1 VPDALKKGAGAV
13 ISNGKPDVPAG
24 SVLVKVG
31 DTRVSLGK
39 LAAEFYD
46 HPDRSLRVIGV
57 TGTNGKTTTTYIL
70 RSILERHGKKAG
82 LIGTIVYEAGGDSF
96 PAGRTTPEASDIEF
110 MFRHS
115 ADAGEEYAVIEVSSH
130 SLMLHRVDAI
140 EFDQAIFTNLGLDH
154 LDFHQTKE
162 EYLKAKMKLFQGLDR
177 PGAKKDKIA
186 VVNLDDACAR
196 EIMDSTKARKITYG
210 FSPAAQVSAVPLH
223 MDMEKISFE
232 MVTPAGKTDVNLKMT
247 GKFNIYNALAAAAS
261 AIAEGI
267 PIEEIKEGIE
277 SVANVPGRFEKIK
290 GRGFYVI
297 VDYAHTP
304 EALKDLLIAAR
315 ELAKKKLTVL
325 FGCGGER
332 DRSKRPIMGEIA
344 ASCSDLCILTSDN
357 PRREDPLRIILDTES
372 GIQKVKPMGEYYT
385 FVDRRE
391 AIEKACSAAGQGDL
405 VVIAGKGHEDYQIL
419 ADKTIHFDDR
429 EVVREILKNS

>member
-1 VPDALKKGAGAV
+1 MKKLSQLIGVLDKAQLFRGGAQISPDDLMINDIPVEGITYDSRKVKKDFIFACMPGFNMDGNEFVPDALKKGAGAV

-177 PGAKKDKIA
+177 PGAKKDK
-186 VVNLDDACAR
+186 
-196 EIMDSTKARKITYG
+196 
-210 FSPAAQVSAVPLH
+210 
-223 MDMEKISFE
+223 
-232 MVTPAGKTDVNLKMT
+232 
-247 GKFNIYNALAAAAS
+247 
-261 AIAEGI
+261 
-267 PIEEIKEGIE
+267 
-277 SVANVPGRFEKIK
+277 
-290 GRGFYVI
+290 
-297 VDYAHTP
+297 
-304 EALKDLLIAAR
+304 
-315 ELAKKKLTVL
+315 
-325 FGCGGER
+325 
-332 DRSKRPIMGEIA
+332 RS
-344 ASCSDLCILTSDN
+344 
-357 PRREDPLRIILDTES
+357 
-372 GIQKVKPMGEYYT
+372 
-385 FVDRRE
+385 
-391 AIEKACSAAGQGDL
+391 
-405 VVIAGKGHEDYQIL
+405 
-419 ADKTIHFDDR
+419 
-429 EVVREILKNS
+429 